1 MANEVKDVEVK
12 PKQAAGKKKR
22 VVLIAAL
29 LVIALG
35 GGAGWFVMQRNSRT
49 DQAEAGT
56 ESADKAV
63 LHLEGF
69 VVNLADP
76 EENHFLRLGIDLGL
90 DRPLKSAGHGGKA
103 EIPTSRIRD
112 TILSVLTTWRS
123 DALLAPDGKTKLK
136 EELRRAL
143 RERTPELGVREVYFT
158 DFLVQR

>member
-1 MANEVKDVEVK
+1 MANETNAAEEK
-12 PKQAAGKKKR
+12 PKKAAGKKR
-22 VVLIAAL
+22 IIVIAAI
-29 LVIALG
+29 LVLALG
-35 GGAGWFVMQRNSRT
+35 GGAAWLLSRGNGHKT
-49 DQAEAGT
+49 QAKSDAEP
-56 ESADKAV
+56 ADKAV

-90 DRPLKSAGHGGKA
+90 DRPLGSGGHGGKA

-123 DALLAPDGKTKLK
+123 DALLAQDGKAKLK
-136 EELRRAL
+136 EELARAL

>member
-1 MANEVKDVEVK
+1 MANETKDVEAK
-12 PKQAAGKKKR
+12 SKQAVGKKR
-22 VVLIAAL
+22 IVLIAVV

-35 GGAGWFVMQRNSRT
+35 GGATWFMLQANGRRSRPE
-49 DQAEAGT
+49 AET
-56 ESADKAV
+56 ESADKAI

-136 EELRRAL
+136 EELGRAL
-143 RERTPELGVREVYFT
+143 RERIPELGVREVYFT